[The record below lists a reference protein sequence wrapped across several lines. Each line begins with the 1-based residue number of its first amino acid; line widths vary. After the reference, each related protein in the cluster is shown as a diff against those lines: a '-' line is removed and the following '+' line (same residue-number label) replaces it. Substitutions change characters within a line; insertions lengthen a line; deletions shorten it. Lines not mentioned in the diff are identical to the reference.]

1 MEVTFTFSREDYLH
15 YIDFW
20 ARRNRRK
27 RLRREAQ
34 EFCIVGL
41 LFLCLFLLEKMQT
54 AVAVGLAILVAIIC
68 VGVIHWQ
75 RRRWMRRV
83 RPDFIGERTGR
94 MGPDGVFGRSPH
106 GEILSYWSGITEI
119 AEDERYIFFFTNR
132 SRAHIFPKRAFAS
145 EADLT
150 QFRDSAKSYWSANR
164 S

>member
-20 ARRNRRK
+20 ARRNRHK
-27 RLRREAQ
+27 RVRREAQ

-41 LFLCLFLLEKMQT
+41 LFLCLLLLEHMQSGY
-54 AVAVGLAILVAIIC
+54 AVGLAILLASIC

-83 RPDFIGERTGR
+83 RQEFIGERTAR
-94 MGPDGVFGRSPH
+94 MGPDGVFGRFPH
-106 GEILSYWSGITEI
+106 GEILSYWSGVTEI
-119 AEDERYIFFFTNR
+119 AEDEGYIFFFTDR
-132 SRAHIFPKRAFAS
+132 SRAHVFPKRAFAS
-145 EADLT
+145 QADLT
-150 QFRDSAKSYWSANR
+150 QFREDAKSYWSASR